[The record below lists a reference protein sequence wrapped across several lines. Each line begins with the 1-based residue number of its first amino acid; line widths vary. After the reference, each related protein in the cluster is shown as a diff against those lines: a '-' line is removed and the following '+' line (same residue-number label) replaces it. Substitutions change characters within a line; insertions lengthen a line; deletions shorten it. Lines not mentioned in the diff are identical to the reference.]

1 MPHHLTDH
9 TYSIPTDILKIID
22 QQYADD
28 ISWAAINAKHKIE
41 EKKKKTPK
49 QLKKWNRQ
57 ISEEKKNYTVKREG
71 DEKWKTY
78 KLVGSLPDTEKKRS
92 E

>member
-28 ISWAAINAKHKIE
+28 ISWAAINVKHKIE

-49 QLKKWNRQ
+49 QLKK
-57 ISEEKKNYTVKREG
+57 
-71 DEKWKTY
+71 
-78 KLVGSLPDTEKKRS
+78 
-92 E
+92 